1 MQYTLSHSDEA
12 IEISISGRLTFSDA
26 PQFSKILSELTAGA
40 VRDWAIDL
48 NGLEFID
55 STGMS
60 LFIHIYDSANA
71 DGRQVVLRGSRGAA
85 YEALDRAGFHTL
97 FAFK

>member
-1 MQYTLSHSDEA
+1 MQYTLNHSDKV
-12 IEISISGRLTFSDA
+12 IEISINGRLTFSDA
-26 PQFSKILSELTAGA
+26 PHFSKILGELTAGA
-40 VRDWAIDL
+40 VRDWTFDL

-60 LFIHIYDSANA
+60 LFIHIYDLANA
-71 DGRQVVLRGSRGAA
+71 DGRQVVLRGSHGLA
-85 YEALDRAGFHTL
+85 YEALDRAGFNTL